1 MGNTLFSIL
10 FSYFFFSARS
20 FIHVIFVLF
29 FLLHVLFIDRIESNM
44 FFFFSN
50 KILICF

>member
-20 FIHVIFVLF
+20 FIHVFFVL
-29 FLLHVLFIDRIESNM
+29 LLHVLFIDRIESNM